1 MAVVSA
7 AEMYV
12 DANVKEMQLTT
23 TAPPGSLGRGGP
35 LLPLSQILMLRIFPK
50 DKAGAAIGIWSMTT
64 LVGPVVGLVL
74 LIVWAAALQLVLD
87 DGKNLDWL
95 ASNQIITLSVAAVVG
110 FAAFLIWELHEK
122 HPVVEL
128 RVFRHRGFNASVLTV
143 SVAYAA
149 FFGVSVLAP
158 LWLQSFV
165 DYTATDAGLATAWT
179 GVTALFVAPTVANSK
194 RDPRA
199 LVFFGARSRA
209 PLRLRW

>member
-1 MAVVSA
+1 MPLMTVVPV
-7 AEMYV
+7 AEMDV
-12 DANVKEMQLTT
+12 DANFKEVQLTT

-74 LIVWAAALQLVLD
+74 LIVWVAALQLVLD
-87 DGKNLDWL
+87 EGKNRDWL
-95 ASNQIITLSVAAVVG
+95 ASNQIITLSVVG

-122 HPVVEL
+122 HPVVDL
-128 RVFRHRGFNASVLTV
+128 RVFRHRGFDASVLTV

-158 LWLQSFV
+158 LCLQSFMG
-165 DYTATDAGLATAWT
+165 YTATDAGLATAWT
-179 GVTALFVAPTVANSK
+179 GVTALFVASMVANSK
-194 RDPRA
+194 RDSRA
-199 LVFFGARSRA
+199 LVFFGARSRV
-209 PLRLRW
+209 PLRPRW